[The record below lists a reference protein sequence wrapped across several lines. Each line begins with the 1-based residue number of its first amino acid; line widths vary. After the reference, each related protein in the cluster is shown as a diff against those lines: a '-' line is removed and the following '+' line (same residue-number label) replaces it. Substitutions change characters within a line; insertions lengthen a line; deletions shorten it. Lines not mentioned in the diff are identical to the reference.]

1 MEDLDYLDQL
11 NEAQR
16 EAVVY
21 TDGPELVIAGAGSGK
36 TRVLTYKVAYLLQQG
51 MKPYR
56 ILALTFTNKAARE
69 MKERVARV
77 VGEESA
83 RYLWMGTFHSIF
95 SRILRKEAA
104 YIGYPSNFTIYDA
117 ADSKNLLKSIIKEM
131 QLDDK
136 VYRPGVVQSRISR
149 AKNALLTAVGY
160 ASDRESQEYDLSSK
174 MPLIRDIYA
183 RYHSRCVQAG
193 AMDFDD
199 LLLQTYRLFH
209 DHPEVLM
216 HYRDLFQYVL
226 VDEYQDTNYAQHQ
239 IVQQLCEAG
248 GNICVVGD
256 DAQSIYSFRG
266 ADIDNILKFKNIYTN
281 CQVFKLERN
290 YRSTQMIVNAANSL
304 IHKNRWQIEK
314 RVYSE
319 QEEGHPL
326 PIYSSYSDFEEAYIV
341 ASRIGDMRRSGYQY
355 ADCAI
360 LYRTNAQS
368 RVLEEA
374 LRKRGIP
381 YRVYGGLSFYQRK
394 EVKDVISYFRVVVNP
409 HDEEA
414 LKRIINYPTRG
425 IGDTTVNKVV
435 AAATQEEVSLWKVLQ
450 APLEHGLQINSGTL
464 KKLSAFRELI
474 EGFISCSQQLPAD
487 EVASRIIKE
496 SGLLAAVVEDRTLE
510 SVSRQENLQ
519 ELLNGVAEFC
529 ETQRE
534 EGSEHPSL
542 ADFLSE
548 VALLTDQD
556 QQSSNDCVT
565 MMTVHAAKGLEFK
578 NVFVVGME
586 EDLFPSAMSKDDPKS
601 VEEER
606 RLFYVA
612 ITRAEENC
620 VLSYAK
626 SRYRNGKTDFC
637 APSRFLKDIDRD
649 YLAIPSTV
657 GNNGGSSA
665 MGSYSAP
672 TATSE
677 PAFRSPLRQVEPSHL
692 TRLRPEET
700 SKTPFVRSG
709 VESRSNASAKPVTNS
724 LPNTGGFQIGS
735 RVRHERFGEGKVL
748 AMEGEGGNLKITV
761 AFSMVGQKQLLAKFA
776 RLTLLDS

>member
-1 MEDLDYLDQL
+1 M
-11 NEAQR
+11 R
-16 EAVVY
+16 
-21 TDGPELVIAGAGSGK
+21 
-36 TRVLTYKVAYLLQQG
+36 
-51 MKPYR
+51 
-56 ILALTFTNKAARE
+56 
-69 MKERVARV
+69 ERVARV
-77 VGEESA
+77 VGEEA
-83 RYLWMGTFHSIF
+83 VRHLWMGTFHSIF
-95 SRILRKEAA
+95 SRILRREAA
-104 YIGYPSNFTIYDA
+104 CIGYPSNFTIYDA

-136 VYRPGVVQSRISR
+136 VYRPGTVQGRISR
-149 AKNALLTAVGY
+149 AKNALLTATGY
-160 ASDRESQEYDLSSK
+160 ASDQESQEYDLSSK

-199 LLLQTYRLFH
+199 LLLQTYRLFR
-209 DHPEVLM
+209 DHPEVLA

-248 GNICVVGD
+248 GHICVVGD

-319 QEEGHPL
+319 QEKGRPL
-326 PIYSSYSDFEEAYIV
+326 PIYASYSDFEEAYLV
-341 ASRIGDMRRSGYQY
+341 ASRIGDLRRSGYQY

-409 HDEEA
+409 QDEEA
-414 LKRIINYPTRG
+414 LKRIINYPARG
-425 IGDTTVNKVV
+425 IGDTTVNKIVE
-435 AAATQEEVSLWKVLQ
+435 AASQQEVSLWAVLQ
-450 APLEHGLQINSGTL
+450 APLEFGLRINSGTA

-474 EGFISCSQQLPAD
+474 ESFVTCSQELPAD

-496 SGLLAAVVEDRTLE
+496 SGLLAAVVEDRSLE

-529 ETQRE
+529 ESQRE
-534 EGSEHPSL
+534 EGREHQSL

-556 QQSSNDCVT
+556 QDQQGSNDSVT

-578 NVFVVGME
+578 NVFVVGLE
-586 EDLFPSAMSKDDPKS
+586 EDLFPSAMSKDNPKS

-612 ITRAEENC
+612 LTRAEENC
-620 VLSYAK
+620 ILSYAK

-637 APSRFLKDIDRD
+637 SPSRFLKDIDRD
-649 YLAIPSTV
+649 YLAIPSV
-657 GNNGGSSA
+657 MGNYGGSSA
-665 MGSYSAP
+665 MDSSSEP
-672 TATSE
+672 TVTSE
-677 PAFRSPLRQVEPSHL
+677 PAFRSPLRQVVPPRL
-692 TRLRPEET
+692 TRL
-700 SKTPFVRSG
+700 KTGEALNSTFAKSG
-709 VESRSNASAKPVTNS
+709 VEPTGHVSAQPVVDS
-724 LPNTGGFQIGS
+724 GAYAEGIQIGS
-735 RVRHERFGEGKVL
+735 PVRHERFGEGLVL

-776 RLTLLDS
+776 RLKLLDS